1 MFYHRTYE
9 LNGVIGV
16 VSLFG
21 ILGFFFWVVLELQT
35 KILCL
40 LNLIVHINEN
50 FSLWV
55 VILTESLGHFNL
67 CVSCVNLRFSELRVI
82 LYVGLILVYE

>member
-67 CVSCVNLRFSELRVI
+67 CVSCVNLRLELLFWAKI
-82 LYVGLILVYE
+82 HL